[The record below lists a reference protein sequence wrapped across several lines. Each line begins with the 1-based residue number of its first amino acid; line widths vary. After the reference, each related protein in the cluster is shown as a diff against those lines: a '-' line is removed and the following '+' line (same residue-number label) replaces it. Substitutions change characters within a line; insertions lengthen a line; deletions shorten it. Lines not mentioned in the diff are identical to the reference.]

1 MNKKALVVGINYPGT
16 SHELRGCVNDAN
28 LVNTTIRDQY
38 GFSDIRMLLDNDA
51 TTANM
56 IAGLNWLVDGAV
68 AGDILYFHYSGHGS
82 QMYDQN
88 GDEADGLDE
97 IICPVDLNWK
107 DKVIRDD
114 DMKRIFE
121 SVPAGA
127 NLTVT
132 LDCCNSGGGLDQANQ
147 YQTFGLAD
155 KSFDAETAMPGRFLP
170 PPPEVVALME
180 GHGDFKPRALSRNV
194 DTSGMLISG
203 CQAHQT
209 SADAYIGGQF
219 IGACTYF
226 LVKTLRAG
234 NWTGTYIETV
244 DSMNEQLAS
253 YGYTQRPELN
263 GPVTLFEK
271 QFLEPYF
278 TPLGSGLEEPAVAE
292 PVPAV
297 VVPAVEAPEEKKDK
311 KKLYIAIAVIAVV
324 VAALFFL

>member
-1 MNKKALVVGINYPGT
+1 MNKKALIVGINYPGT

-56 IAGLNWLVDGAV
+56 IAGLNWLVDSAQ

-82 QMYDQN
+82 QMRDQN

-97 IICPVDLNWK
+97 IICPVDLDWVT
-107 DKVIRDD
+107 KVIRDD

-121 SVPAGA
+121 SVPAGV

-132 LDCCNSGGGLDQANQ
+132 LDCCNSGSGLDQANQ

-155 KSFDAETAMPGRFLP
+155 KSFEAETAMPGRFLP
-170 PPPEVVALME
+170 PPAEVVALME
-180 GHGDFKPRALSRNV
+180 GMVEFKPRALSRNV

-203 CQAHQT
+203 CQSHQT

-226 LVKTLRAG
+226 LVKTLRDG
-234 NWTGTYIETV
+234 NWTGTYKATV
-244 DSMNEQLAS
+244 DSMNTQLAS

-263 GPVTLFEK
+263 GPTTLFEK
-271 QFLEPYF
+271 KFLESYF
-278 TPLGSGLEEPAVAE
+278 TPLGSGMEEPVVAE
-292 PVPAV
+292 PVTVAEPIV
-297 VVPAVEAPEEKKDK
+297 APTEEKKDK
-311 KKLYIAIAVIAVV
+311 KKLYIAFAVLAAI
-324 VAALFFL
+324 VAAIFFIV